1 MFQLNL
7 SVDTLNL
14 INQAKYTERCL
25 IMSNAHIEV
34 LERIH
39 FPQIIVKVFRRK
51 QKSLQQVPKCQICE
65 WRVSAGFVPLTVGAM
80 T

>member
-1 MFQLNL
+1 MGAGHYRTSGVYVVMKQRLSGMDLLLFDSLWLRFQLNL

-34 LERIH
+34 
-39 FPQIIVKVFRRK
+39 FR
-51 QKSLQQVPKCQICE
+51 
-65 WRVSAGFVPLTVGAM
+65 ADPLPANNS
-80 T
+80 